1 MTDYI
6 LIYDRM
12 LSEDEREKI
21 ARTMGASA
29 INRITIPNKL
39 ADSLYT
45 IFEFLD
51 VIRYRYDNEIIEI
64 TSDKPSTFLQMNQNI
79 EPKYIIKSDE
89 ALATVLSDLMDVIE
103 HFSDF
108 KSHVVNMTDKL
119 YSYRYSFYECFKDS
133 LLIDKDGV
141 FDEIEEHIE
150 NEQNNLKKEVNAI
163 LAQYTIK

>member
-12 LSEDEREKI
+12 LSEEDREKI

-51 VIRYRYDNEIIEI
+51 VIRHRYDNEIIEI
-64 TSDKPSTFLQMNQNI
+64 TSDKPPTFLQMSSNI
-79 EPKYIIKSDE
+79 EPKYIIRSDE
-89 ALATVLSDLMDVIE
+89 AIAPVLSDLMDVVE

-119 YSYRYSFYECFKDS
+119 SSYRYSFYECFKDN
-133 LLIDKDGV
+133 LQIDKDGV
-141 FDEIEEHIE
+141 FDDIEEHIE
-150 NEQNNLKKEVNAI
+150 NEHANLKKVVNAI
-163 LAQYTIK
+163 LAQYSVK